1 MNKLAILVLI
11 IGLLISWLLTS
22 SIGTLIKIN
31 ESGSSQ
37 GTNSLNI
44 HVNLPQPAITLPPIN
59 ITITQHINGTSGTEL
74 YVPLIPL
81 PIIMPNIPI
90 NITKYLELNLRSQPI
105 MTGGARDTLGS
116 QEGSGSNQQYT
127 NTVITPL
134 RISPILII
142 IMIIIAIIIIST
154 GSLTIIRRESQEHA
168 QVRGINESM
177 AMKLKMNTNRG
188 NTELINSLQSIDLM
202 PGETVRTMSGWG
214 GSAIID
220 LPIPKDLPL
229 IWSPNIP
236 LPIAARENPV
246 ITVSGSG
253 ILRDGSL
260 IMPSVGC
267 YGLSVRLNDN
277 NEMMFI
283 RASNYRDDVI
293 KFIRLNM
300 GNFAIKNSV
309 TIREA
314 FRQLINEGI
323 IANDNDSINRIIKLF
338 EDVRYGLKDVDRH
351 DYEEFLRALSRVF
364 KNARVIVC
372 ESSA

>member
-1 MNKLAILVLI
+1 MNKSAILVLI
-11 IGLLISWLLTS
+11 IGLLITWLLTS

-44 HVNLPQPAITLPPIN
+44 HINLPQPAITLPPIN

-105 MTGGARDTLGS
+105 MTGGAQDTLGS
-116 QEGSGSNQQYT
+116 QGGSGSNQQYT

-142 IMIIIAIIIIST
+142 IVIIIAIIIIST

-236 LPIAARENPV
+236 LPIAVRENPV

-253 ILRDGSL
+253 ILRNGSL

>member
-1 MNKLAILVLI
+1 VNKSAILVLI
-11 IGLLISWLLTS
+11 IGLLITWLLTS

-44 HVNLPQPAITLPPIN
+44 HINLPQPAITLPPIN

-105 MTGGARDTLGS
+105 MTGGAQDTLGS
-116 QEGSGSNQQYT
+116 QGGSGSNQQYT

-142 IMIIIAIIIIST
+142 IVIIIAIIIIST

-236 LPIAARENPV
+236 LPIAVRENPV

-253 ILRDGSL
+253 ILRNGSL